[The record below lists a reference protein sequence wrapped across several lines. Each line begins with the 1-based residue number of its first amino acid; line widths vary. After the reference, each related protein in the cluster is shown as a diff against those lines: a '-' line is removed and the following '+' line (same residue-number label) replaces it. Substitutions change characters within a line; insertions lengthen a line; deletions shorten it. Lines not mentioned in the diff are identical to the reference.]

1 MENQIKFTEEEVS
14 EINKLRQD
22 VAAVFT
28 QLGQLSIEKSRRLDE
43 INGLEEQLLAQHRM
57 LQEQEQTLFKTL
69 NEKYGDGNYNPE
81 TNVFTPIVKEEN
93 TIE

>member
-14 EINKLRQD
+14 EITKLRQD

-81 TNVFTPIVKEEN
+81 TNVFTPMVNEEN